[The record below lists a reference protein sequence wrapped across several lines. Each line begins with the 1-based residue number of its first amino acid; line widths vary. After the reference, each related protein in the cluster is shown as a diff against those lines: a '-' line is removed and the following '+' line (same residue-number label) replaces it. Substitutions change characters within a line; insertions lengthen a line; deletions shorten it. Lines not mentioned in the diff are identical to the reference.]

1 MQLFLCVRPIKTRA
15 KKRCLKVQILDV
27 CHERLKSRRA
37 RFVSLITEQESVC
50 LYTIV
55 HRAQSIYIN
64 RL

>member
-50 LYTIV
+50 LYLYHST
-55 HRAQSIYIN
+55 QSTEHIYK
-64 RL
+64 